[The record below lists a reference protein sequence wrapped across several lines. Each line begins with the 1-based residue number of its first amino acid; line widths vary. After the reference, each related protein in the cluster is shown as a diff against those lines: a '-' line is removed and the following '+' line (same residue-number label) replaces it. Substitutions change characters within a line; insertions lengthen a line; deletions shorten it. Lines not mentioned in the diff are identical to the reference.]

1 MKSIFLFFSLLIA
14 SVSFAH
20 TEHTL
25 DSIGVK
31 EVNGQYFILHKVE
44 KGEGLYA
51 ISRRYNVPV
60 DAIEKAN
67 PDAKSGLKLGEILL
81 IPTTIKKE
89 AAKEEV
95 ILHTV
100 KPGETLYAIS
110 KQYNVSVDQ
119 IKIKN
124 KLTSNNL
131 TVGQELVIKGTKP
144 KEVTEHVENYG
155 GEEKPPV
162 TKPKEETP
170 VVKEQPGKYEYNSA
184 TGEVKESGFA
194 VVAVN
199 EIMNQ
204 ERSFCL
210 HPTAP
215 VGTIIMVTNAQTNKS
230 VFVRVVGKPESMEPQ
245 VILKLSKAAGDRL
258 GIGENDRVS
267 VRLNYAK

>member
-1 MKSIFLFFSLLIA
+1 MKSIFLLFSLLIA
-14 SVSFAH
+14 SVGYAH

-25 DSIGVK
+25 DSIGIK
-31 EVNGQYFILHKVE
+31 EVNGQFFIQHKVE

-51 ISRRYNVPV
+51 ISRRYNVGV
-60 DAIEKAN
+60 DAINKAN
-67 PDAKSGLKLGEILL
+67 PEAKDGLKLGQILL
-81 IPTTIKKE
+81 IPTSLKKE
-89 AAKEEV
+89 QAKEEV

-100 KPGETLYAIS
+100 KSGETLYAIS

-124 KLTSNNL
+124 KLTSNSL
-131 TVGQELVIKGTKP
+131 TVGQELVIKGNKP
-144 KEVTEHVENYG
+144 KEEHVENYG
-155 GEEKPPV
+155 GEEKPNG

-170 VVKEQPGKYEYNSA
+170 AVVKEPAGKYEYNSA
-184 TGEVKESGFA
+184 TGEVKETGYA

-199 EIMNQ
+199 EGMNQ

-215 VGTIIMVTNAQTNKS
+215 TGTIIMVTNVQTNKS
-230 VFVRVVGKPESMEPQ
+230 VFVRVVGKPDNMEPQ
-245 VILKLSKAAGDRL
+245 VILKLSKAAGERL

>member
-20 TEHTL
+20 TDHTL

-51 ISRRYNVPV
+51 ISRRYNVGV
-60 DAIEKAN
+60 DEINKAN
-67 PDAKSGLKLGEILL
+67 PEAKDGLKLGQILL

-95 ILHTV
+95 ILHIV
-100 KPGETLYAIS
+100 KTGETLYAIS
-110 KQYNVSVDQ
+110 KLYNVSVDQ
-119 IKIKN
+119 IKVKN
-124 KLTSNNL
+124 KLSSNNL
-131 TVGQELVIKGTKP
+131 TVGQELIIKGDKP
-144 KEVTEHVENYG
+144 KEEHVENYG
-155 GEEKPPV
+155 GEEKPIP
-162 TKPKEETP
+162 TKPKEEKP
-170 VVKEQPGKYEYNSA
+170 VVVKEQPGKYEYNSA

-210 HPTAP
+210 HLTAP
-215 VGTIIMVTNAQTNKS
+215 VGTIIMVTNVETNKS
-230 VFVRVVGKPESMEPQ
+230 VFVRVVGKPDNMEPQ
-245 VILKLSKAAGDRL
+245 VILKLSKAAGERL